1 MNSNS
6 HFKGEGGAMVD
17 SMSASFKTLPGRAHP
32 CGVPCCARRA
42 AGLLVGCA
50 PRSRSRTSGGRCV
63 RGGGGLIQSPSCN
76 PPLAIPLLQSPSCNP
91 LLAIY
96 KCKRASVN
104 TEV

>member
-1 MNSNS
+1 
-6 HFKGEGGAMVD
+6 MVD

-63 RGGGGLIQSPSCN
+63 RGGGVSDTI
-76 PPLAIPLLQSPSCNP
+76 ALLQSPSCNRP
-91 LLAIY
+91 LAIY

-104 TEV
+104 AEV